1 MKFLSVITGLTGCA
15 TAVELT
21 APLFGDI
28 DGGFASRI
36 PTSYESA
43 VLGRRILALTKLGT
57 LSSTFPKSKSSSSNR
72 DADATWNRPEGLDG
86 LPIGQMEYI
95 ADCEDQGHPTLL
107 AIKIST
113 SYRNAQAGSN
123 LTLSVQWTPPYP
135 PARRIP
141 LLSRLLSYFPYI
153 SDKYDAADDSS
164 SSSSSSSPPDTVPYS
179 AANLP
184 RFSLIGYLEPI
195 NPDLKESLRLAYC
208 YTSKHPDA
216 KYWLPGN
223 KIHTSEWARLV
234 VTQVYWIGGFGDR
247 AYIGWIPIEEWNK
260 VTKEEWEQV
269 QLPGEK
275 KGWSEWSLADEAD
288 EL

>member
-1 MKFLSVITGLTGCA
+1 MKLLSVVTGLSGCA
-15 TAVELT
+15 TAIELT
-21 APLFGDI
+21 APLFGNL
-28 DGGFASRI
+28 DGGIYASRI
-36 PTSYESA
+36 PTTYESA
-43 VLGRRILALTKLGT
+43 VIGRRALALTKLGT
-57 LSSTFPKSKSSSSNR
+57 LSSTFPKSSSPSSSNGDV
-72 DADATWNRPEGLDG
+72 DAAENRPEGLDG
-86 LPIGQMEYI
+86 VPFGQMEYI
-95 ADCEDQGHPTLL
+95 ADCEDSGHPTLL

-113 SYRNAQAGSN
+113 SFRNAQAGSN

-141 LLSRLLSYFPYI
+141 LISRFLSYFPYI
-153 SDKYDAADDSS
+153 SDKYDVADDSS
-164 SSSSSSSPPDTVPYS
+164 SSSLPDTVPYS

-195 NPDLKESLRLAYC
+195 KPDLKESLRLAYC

-234 VTQVYWIGGFGDR
+234 VTKVYFIGGFGDR

-260 VTKEEWEQV
+260 VTKEEWEQI

-275 KGWSEWSLADEAD
+275 KGWSEWSLADEAG

>member
-1 MKFLSVITGLTGCA
+1 MKLLSVITGLTGCA
-15 TAVELT
+15 TAVELHG
-21 APLFGDI
+21 PLFGGFDNS
-28 DGGFASRI
+28 FASRI
-36 PTSYESA
+36 PSSYESA
-43 VLGRRILALTKLGT
+43 VQGRRVLALTKLGT
-57 LSSTFPKSKSSSSNR
+57 LSSTFPNSSSSSSSSSSE
-72 DADATWNRPEGLDG
+72 DAADATENRPEGLDG
-86 LPIGQMEYI
+86 QPFGQMEYI
-95 ADCEDQGHPTLL
+95 ADCEGQGHPTLL

-153 SDKYDAADDSS
+153 SDKYDDVADGSS
-164 SSSSSSSPPDTVPYS
+164 LPDTVPYS

-195 NPDLKESLRLAYC
+195 QPDLKESLRLAYC

-234 VTQVYWIGGFGDR
+234 VTKVYWIGGFGDR

-260 VTKEEWEQV
+260 VTKDEWEQV

-275 KGWSEWSLADEAD
+275 KGWSEWSAADEGD

>member
-1 MKFLSVITGLTGCA
+1 MKLLSVIAGLSGCA

-28 DGGFASRI
+28 DSSSTSRI
-36 PTSYESA
+36 PTRYESA
-43 VLGRRILALTKLGT
+43 VMGRRALALSKLGT
-57 LSSTFPKSKSSSSNR
+57 LSTVFPKSSSSNE
-72 DADATWNRPEGLDG
+72 AGAAENRPEGLEG
-86 LPIGQMEYI
+86 VPIGLGEYF
-95 ADCEDQGHPTLL
+95 ANCEDDGNPTLL
-107 AIKIST
+107 AMRIAT
-113 SYRNAQAGSN
+113 SFKNVQAGSN
-123 LTLSVQWTPPYP
+123 ITLSVQWTPPYP
-135 PARRIP
+135 PSRRIP
-141 LLSRLLSYFPYI
+141 LLSRLSAYVPFIGNKEYNEAPVVPD
-153 SDKYDAADDSS
+153 SDASS
-164 SSSSSSSPPDTVPYS
+164 APDTVPYS

-195 NPDLKESLRLAYC
+195 NPDIKESVRLALC
-208 YTSKHPDA
+208 YTTKHTDA

-260 VTKEEWEQV
+260 VTKEEWQQI

-275 KGWSEWSLADEAD
+275 KGWSEWSTNEAA

>member
-1 MKFLSVITGLTGCA
+1 MKFLSVVTGLTGCA

-21 APLFGDI
+21 APLFGGLD
-28 DGGFASRI
+28 DGFTSRV

-43 VLGRRILALTKLGT
+43 VLGRRALALTKLGT
-57 LSSTFPKSKSSSSNR
+57 LSSTFPKSSSSNK
-72 DADATWNRPEGLDG
+72 DADAAENRPEGLDG
-86 LPIGQMEYI
+86 QPFGQMEYI

-113 SYRNAQAGSN
+113 SYKNAQAGSN

-141 LLSRLLSYFPYI
+141 LLSRFLSYFPYI
-153 SDKYDAADDSS
+153 SDKYDVADD
-164 SSSSSSSPPDTVPYS
+164 SSSSSSPPDTVPYS

-195 NPDLKESLRLAYC
+195 NPDIKESLRLAYC

-234 VTQVYWIGGFGDR
+234 VTKVYWIGGFGDR

-260 VTKEEWEQV
+260 VTKEEWQQI

-275 KGWSEWSLADEAD
+275 KGWSEWSQADEAA

>member
-1 MKFLSVITGLTGCA
+1 MKLLGVITGLAGCA
-15 TAVELT
+15 TAVELHG
-21 APLFGDI
+21 PLFGGI
-28 DGGFASRI
+28 DTGFASRI
-36 PTSYESA
+36 PSSYESA
-43 VLGRRILALTKLGT
+43 VLGRRVLALTKLGT
-57 LSSTFPKSKSSSSNR
+57 LSSTFPHSSSS
-72 DADATWNRPEGLDG
+72 AETRPEGLEG
-86 LPIGQMEYI
+86 LPFGQTEYI
-95 ADCEDQGHPTLL
+95 ADCEDNGHPTLL

-113 SYRNAQAGSN
+113 SYRNADAGSN

-141 LLSRLLSYFPYI
+141 LMSRLLSYFPYI
-153 SDKYDAADDSS
+153 SDKYDNVADDDESS
-164 SSSSSSSPPDTVPYS
+164 SAPDTVPYS

-184 RFSLIGYLEPI
+184 RFALIGYLEPI
-195 NPDLKESLRLAYC
+195 QPDLKESLRLAYC

-234 VTQVYWIGGFGDR
+234 VTKVYWIGGFGDR
-247 AYIGWIPIEEWNK
+247 AYIGWIPIDEWDS
-260 VTKEEWEQV
+260 VTRDEWEQV

-275 KGWSEWSLADEAD
+275 KGWSEWSEAAVD